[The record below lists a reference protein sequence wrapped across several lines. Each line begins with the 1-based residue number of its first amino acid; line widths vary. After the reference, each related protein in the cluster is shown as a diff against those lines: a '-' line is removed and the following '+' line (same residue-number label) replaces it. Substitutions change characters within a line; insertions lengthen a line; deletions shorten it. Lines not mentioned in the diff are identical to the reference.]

1 MQKIDLKLQRKYFTH
16 NFLEKEEL
24 KEVYVGGKRFYAL
37 PDGSHVPSV
46 TTILSA
52 TSHEH
57 LDAWR
62 ARVGHAEAD
71 KITTQAKNRGTAIHN
86 LAERYLLND
95 DDYGQGAM
103 PVNLS
108 DFQKLRKVI
117 DENID
122 NISAIEHPL
131 WSTRLKTAGRTD
143 LIAEW
148 QGRPAIIDFKTSRK
162 LKKAE
167 WIQNYFIQA
176 TCYSLML
183 QERINMSCP
192 DIVII
197 VAVDHEEPQIFHEKR
212 KNYLDQTLDLF
223 CVNRPAI

>member
-1 MQKIDLKLQRKYFTH
+1 MRKIFKH
-16 NFLEKEEL
+16 NFIEKQEL
-24 KEVYVGGKRFYAL
+24 SEVYVNGRRYYVL

-52 TSHEH
+52 TSHIH

-86 LAERYLLND
+86 LAERYLFNEE
-95 DDYGQGAM
+95 DYDSGAM
-103 PVNLS
+103 PVNKA
-108 DFQKLRKVI
+108 DFQTLRKVI

-162 LKKAE
+162 LKKLE
-167 WIQNYFIQA
+167 WIENYFIQA

-192 DIVII
+192 DLVII
-197 VAVDHEEPQIFHEKR
+197 VAVDHEEPQIFHVKR
-212 KNYLDQTLDLF
+212 KDYLDKTLDLF

>member
-1 MQKIDLKLQRKYFTH
+1 MLKTGSKSQRKIFTH
-16 NFLEKEEL
+16 KFIEKEEL
-24 KEVYVGGKRFYAL
+24 RETYRDGRRYYML
-37 PDGSHVPSV
+37 PDGSAVPSV

-57 LDAWR
+57 LDKWR
-62 ARVGHAEAD
+62 ARVGKAEAD

-86 LAERYLLND
+86 IAERYLLND
-95 DDYGQGAM
+95 ENYDADAM
-103 PVNLS
+103 PVNKF
-108 DFQKLRKVI
+108 DFQQIKKVL
-117 DENID
+117 DENVD
-122 NISAIEHPL
+122 NLFAIEHPL
-131 WSTRLKTAGRTD
+131 WSTRLQTAGRTD

-148 QGRPAIIDFKTSRK
+148 QGKPAIIDFKTSRK
-162 LKKAE
+162 LKKPE

-212 KNYLDQTLDLF
+212 KNFLDKTLDVF